1 MYSNSRPSKKRKILE
16 YSYAEYIF
24 ADHNVVVGEGQAVVQ
39 YVVPNRCVYDV
50 FLAVRYILLM
60 VEGVGKDGSSLGL
73 SALPRDFLR
82 SCNGLTARP

>member
-50 FLAVRYILLM
+50 FLAVSYILLM
-60 VEGVGKDGSSLGL
+60 VRRGAEKGRKRRVVISP
-73 SALPRDFLR
+73 A
-82 SCNGLTARP
+82 TY